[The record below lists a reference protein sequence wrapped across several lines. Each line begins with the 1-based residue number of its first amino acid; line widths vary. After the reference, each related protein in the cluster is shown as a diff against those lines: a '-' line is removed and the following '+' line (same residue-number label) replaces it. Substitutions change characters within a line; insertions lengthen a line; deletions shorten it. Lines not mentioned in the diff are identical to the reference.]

1 MISEQTQ
8 LIQQL
13 DQARAVLQDL
23 LHDIPAETEIYPGW
37 TLRHFYAHL
46 TGWDDVVTTS
56 LRDHAVGKIP
66 ATPVV
71 NGINAYNAE
80 SVATRETLDYE
91 HIVKEWHLAREQ
103 LKAAIN
109 DFPPERLDEPLL
121 FPWGHTGSVRELIHV
136 LVEHEGEEHA
146 DELRV
151 WKIARRSGQ

>member
-1 MISEQTQ
+1 MISEQER

-13 DQARAVLQDL
+13 DEARAVLQDL
-23 LHDIPAETEIYPGW
+23 LQELPPETEIYPGW

-56 LRDHAVGKIP
+56 LREHAAGRIP

-80 SVATRETLDYE
+80 SVATRETLDYP

-103 LKAAIN
+103 LKAAIS
-109 DFPPERLDEPLL
+109 DFPPERFDEPLL
-121 FPWGHTGSVRELIHV
+121 FPWGPTGSVREVILI

-146 DELRV
+146 DELRA
-151 WKIARRSGQ
+151 WKATRPSGK

>member
-1 MISEQTQ
+1 MIDEREQ

-13 DQARAVLQDL
+13 DKSRAILEEL
-23 LHDIPAETEIYPGW
+23 LIDIPPETEIYPGW

-46 TGWDDVVTTS
+46 TGWDDVVTSS

-91 HIVKEWHLAREQ
+91 HIVKEWRLARVQ
-103 LKAAIN
+103 LRTVLR
-109 DFPPERLDEPLL
+109 DFPVERLDEPLM
-121 FPWGHTGSVRELIHV
+121 FPWGHTGSVRELIHIF
-136 LVEHEGEEHA
+136 VEHEGEEHA

-151 WKIARRSGQ
+151 WKAAQRSG